1 MGEGM
6 GERGGIWRKV
16 GLGGR
21 VGLLLA
27 VALFLGTEVQG
38 AERLNDKFLARLP
51 EAAREGDFSFA
62 YIGDV
67 QINFSLF
74 EQALQRMGEDPQ
86 VAFLIVGGDTM
97 DKASDEGFKAF
108 LRRVKNKPFPVVAVP
123 GNHDLYGD
131 PGATLFR
138 QYIGDGVTSFVVGK
152 SQFILLQNTTGNIP
166 KDVKKSFVALLD
178 SYAANPSLR
187 HLFVVMHVPPF
198 DPRTNSPGH
207 SMNAR
212 EARKFFAL
220 LEPLA
225 TRHRTV
231 TVMSSHVHGCFFR
244 DHGPVR
250 VVVSGGGGGGLYGKG
265 EEFFHHYMKV
275 HVRGDRVSFVPVRLE
290 KKKKP

>member
-1 MGEGM
+1 MRENGNRRQRWGAWWALLVWGM
-6 GERGGIWRKV
+6 AV
-16 GLGGR
+16 LLGAEAR
-21 VGLLLA
+21 
-27 VALFLGTEVQG
+27 G
-38 AERLNDKFLARLP
+38 AERLNDKFLVRLP
-51 EAAREGDFSFA
+51 EAASGGDFSFA

-74 EQALQRMGEDPQ
+74 EQALQRMSEDPQ

-97 DKASDEGFKAF
+97 DKASDEGFRAF
-108 LRRVKNKPFPVVAVP
+108 LRRVKNKPFPVVVVP

-131 PGATLFR
+131 PSATLFR

-178 SYAANPSLR
+178 AYAANTSLR
-187 HLFVVMHVPPF
+187 HLFVCMHVPPF
-198 DPRTNSPGH
+198 DPRKNAPGH

-225 TRHRTV
+225 TPHRTV

-250 VVVSGGGGGGLYGKG
+250 VVVSGGGGGALYGKG

-275 HVRGDRVSFVPVRLE
+275 HVRGDRISFAPVRLE
-290 KKKKP
+290 KVKKQ